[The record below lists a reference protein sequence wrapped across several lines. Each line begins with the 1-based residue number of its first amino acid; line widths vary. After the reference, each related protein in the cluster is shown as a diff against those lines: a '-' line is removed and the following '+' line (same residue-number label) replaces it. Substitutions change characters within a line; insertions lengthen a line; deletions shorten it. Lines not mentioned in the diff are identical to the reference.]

1 MTTNTKQAQP
11 ATKAALLTMAWDPN
25 LNGYRSEGGLVKAVK
40 CGLLLAEDQ
49 ATMQPGDVFF
59 RLISAS
65 FIDEVASQGKH
76 EVTVDVIDESG
87 RRLNGA
93 VAQHGWP
100 WEVWPG
106 HDGLLEITVF
116 GAEPAKWEIWADY
129 PADRTEY
136 GPYWV
141 KTKGASDVF
150 FGMGLPFKHHV
161 SFVAVFQRMVWG
173 DVNPPDPGTGGEYD
187 DRLAALKADT
197 SVIRAKLEQ
206 VFR

>member
-1 MTTNTKQAQP
+1 MNT
-11 ATKAALLTMAWDPN
+11 ATKETLLTIAWDPN
-25 LNGYRSEGGLVKAVK
+25 LNGYRDEGGLVKAVK

-65 FIDEVASQGKH
+65 FIDEVASQGRH
-76 EVTVDVIDESG
+76 EVTVDVLGEDG

-93 VAQHGWP
+93 VVQHGWP

-106 HDGLLEITVF
+106 HDEVLEKTVF
-116 GAEPAKWEIWADY
+116 GAEPAKWELWADY

-161 SFVAVFQRMVWG
+161 SFAVVFQRMVYG

-187 DRLAALKADT
+187 ARLEA
-197 SVIRAKLEQ
+197 IQHKLETLADRFDA
-206 VFR
+206 VFN